1 MNKYILA
8 SLSLYCSIGI
18 YADIVDVT
26 PLKYAGPFAVKTPYM
41 VDSLDV
47 NQNKFDTNSLLDTPL
62 DIDLAKS
69 GKALKS
75 ASLPVSKENAIHLLS
90 FSVDNSGYA
99 SGNIQVEGIDDYQIY
114 VDGQKTDSPQISLK
128 PASHNVVVKCL
139 SSPGSK
145 HDVKISID
153 TETPDRWDFT
163 DRKDRRY
170 TLLDVLTGKRIY
182 SSAISPS
189 GNYILEAYY
198 NTDNDGN
205 TDYSYRIIDYA
216 TGKEIATLDKFMS
229 WMPKSDVLYF
239 TRDRSGRRELVTY
252 NPISKEE
259 KVIVKNLPDGYI
271 TMSPAEDYVV
281 LSQVK
286 EGPKE
291 DADIYEIVHPEDRQ
305 PGWRDRVNLVKYDL
319 TTGIAQ
325 PLTFGYKNVSLN
337 DISADGSKLLFAVNE
352 PRLQR
357 RPTTVTS
364 LYLMDAKTL
373 DTKKLLDKEDFI
385 GFAQFS
391 PDAKKIAITG
401 TPEAFSSIGKN
412 VKEGQTPS
420 MIDNQLFIID
430 IASGKV
436 TPMTKDFN
444 PSIQSMQWSVTDGN
458 IYFTAENR
466 DCVTLFRLNPDNGK
480 FENLNSPED
489 VVASFSIAA
498 NAPKIAYYG
507 HGSMNSDKLYT
518 LDLTTLNHRLTDDV
532 SAERLAGIKLGNV
545 EAWNYVTS
553 RGDTINARYVV
564 PADFDPTNKYPMIVN
579 YYGGCSPTSRDFETR
594 YPHHVYAAHGY
605 VVLLI
610 NPSGA
615 SGFGQEFSARHV
627 NTAGEGV
634 AEDIIEGVKKFTAD
648 HSFVNAEKIGCIGAS
663 YGGFMTQYLQT
674 KTDIFAAAISHA
686 GISDHTSYWGEGY
699 WGYSYSEV
707 SMANS
712 YPWQDTDLYVKQ
724 SPLYNADKI
733 HTPILF
739 LHGDADHN
747 VPVGESI
754 QMYTALKLLD
764 RPTAFVAVKDQDHQ
778 ILDFHKRQK
787 WQDTIFAWFAKY
799 LQDDS
804 SWWDALYPPKML

>member
-1 MNKYILA
+1 MK
-8 SLSLYCSIGI
+8 LSLYLPALLLLPLAMK
-18 YADIVDVT
+18 ADVVNVS
-26 PLKYAGPFAVKTPYM
+26 PVKYAGPFVVKTPYM

-47 NQNKFDTNSLLDTPL
+47 NVKKFDVKSLLDTPL
-62 DIDLAKS
+62 DLNLANS
-69 GKALKS
+69 GKTIKNPSIKS
-75 ASLPVSKENAIHLLS
+75 SKENALHLIS
-90 FSVDNSGYA
+90 FAVDNQGYVSGTI
-99 SGNIQVEGIDDYQIY
+99 NVEGIGDYQIY
-114 VDGQKTDSPQISLK
+114 VDGKKTDSHYVSLK
-128 PASHNVVVKCL
+128 PANHNVVVKCL
-139 SSPGSK
+139 SLPDNK
-145 HDVKISID
+145 HDIKVTID
-153 TETPDRWDFT
+153 TDTPDRWNFSDN
-163 DRKDRRY
+163 KERRY

-182 SSAISPS
+182 SSSMSPS
-189 GNYILEAYY
+189 GDYILEAYY
-198 NTDNDGN
+198 DTDVDGN
-205 TDYSYRIIDYA
+205 TDYSYRIIDPI
-216 TGKEIATLDKFMS
+216 TGNQVATLDQYMS
-229 WMPKSDVLYF
+229 WMPKSDLLYF
-239 TRDRSGRRELVTY
+239 TRERGGKNQLVTFD
-252 NPISKEE
+252 PVSKKE
-259 KVIVKNLPDGYI
+259 KVIVADLPDGYP
-271 TMSPAEDYVV
+271 TVSPSEDYVI

-291 DADIYEIVHPEDRQ
+291 DADVYEIAHPEDRQ
-305 PGWRDRVNLVKYDL
+305 PGWRDRANLVKYDL
-319 TTGIAQ
+319 LTGMAQ
-325 PLTFGYKNVSLN
+325 PLTFGYKGVSLN
-337 DISADGSKLLFAVNE
+337 DISADGSKILFAVNE

-373 DTKKLLDKEDFI
+373 ETKKLLDKEDFL
-385 GFAQFS
+385 GFAKFS

-401 TPEAFSSIGKN
+401 TPEAFASIGKN

-420 MIDNQLFIID
+420 MIDNQLYILD
-430 IASGKV
+430 VASGDVK
-436 TPMTKDFN
+436 PLTKNFN
-444 PSIQSMQWSVTDGN
+444 PSIQSLEWSSDGN

-466 DCVTLFRLNPDNGK
+466 DLISLFRLNPDNGQ

-489 VVASFSIAA
+489 VVSSFSIAA
-498 NAPKIAYYG
+498 NTPKMVYYG
-507 HGSMNSDKLYT
+507 HSAVNSDRLYT
-518 LDLTTLNHRLTDDV
+518 LDLASNNHQLMDDV
-532 SAERLAGIKLGNV
+532 SAERLAGIKLGKV
-545 EAWNYVTS
+545 EGWDFVTS
-553 RGDTINARYVV
+553 RGDTINARYVL
-564 PADFDPTNKYPMIVN
+564 PADFDPAKKYPMIVN

-594 YPHHVYAAHGY
+594 YPHHVYAAQGY

-610 NPSGA
+610 NPSGGT
-615 SGFGQEFSARHV
+615 GFGQEFSARHV

-648 HSFVNAEKIGCIGAS
+648 HPFINAEKIGCIGAS

-674 KTDIFAAAISHA
+674 KTDLFAAAVSHA

-712 YPWQDTDLYVKQ
+712 YPWKDTDLYVKQ

-739 LHGDADHN
+739 LHGDKDHN
-747 VPVGESI
+747 VPFGESI

-764 RPTAFVAVKDQDHQ
+764 RPTAFVAVKNQDHQ
-778 ILDFHKRQK
+778 ITDFHKRQK